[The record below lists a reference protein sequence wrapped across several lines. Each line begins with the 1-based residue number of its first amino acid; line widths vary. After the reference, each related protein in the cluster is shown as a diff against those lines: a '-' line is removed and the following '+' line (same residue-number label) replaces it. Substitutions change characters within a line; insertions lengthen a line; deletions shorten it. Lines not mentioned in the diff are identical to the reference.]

1 MPQGIVKMGVHAN
14 IFDRHNGTNE
24 EMCTFIINQT
34 DHNISFNIKI
44 LQTNITISYTFWF
57 CYSQYRLSIL
67 NFPYNLFPQ
76 NYLWSLL
83 LKELP
88 NMYFRDN
95 LEKN

>member
-44 LQTNITISYTFWF
+44 LQINIYFCGITFNDFLLILMVLLTI
-57 CYSQYRLSIL
+57 
-67 NFPYNLFPQ
+67 
-76 NYLWSLL
+76 
-83 LKELP
+83 
-88 NMYFRDN
+88 
-95 LEKN
+95 